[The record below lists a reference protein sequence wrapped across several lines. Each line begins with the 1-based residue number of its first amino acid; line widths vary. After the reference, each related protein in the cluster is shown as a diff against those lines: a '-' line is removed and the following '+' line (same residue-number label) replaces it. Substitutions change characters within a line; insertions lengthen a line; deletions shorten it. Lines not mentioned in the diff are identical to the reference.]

1 MMIFTLD
8 IGNTNAKAVVYENG
22 NILAKA
28 SSPDPDAIYSFLTGF
43 PNAQIGVSSVN
54 PSFYN
59 SFADLLHQS
68 FPDSAVH
75 FISSESK
82 LNFKNSYETPETLGA
97 DRICGMAGAVS
108 LADDPGGLIISID
121 AGTCITVDVY
131 NGGEY
136 TGGFIAPGIDMMLK
150 ALHQFTGKLPR
161 VEKFFTEELTGK
173 STADSI
179 MKGVLTFV
187 NSLPGYIS
195 ELEKKYN
202 KNSKVYL
209 TGGSGI
215 FIKPLLPANAI
226 YEENL
231 VNLGIYRLTE
241 LNSQ

>member
-1 MMIFTLD
+1 MIVFTLD

-28 SSPDPDAIYSFLTGF
+28 SSPDPDVIYSFFTNF
-43 PNAQIGVSSVN
+43 PEAKIGVSSVN

-68 FPDSAVH
+68 YPDCEIYLV
-75 FISSESK
+75 SSESK
-82 LNFKNSYETPETLGA
+82 LNFINSYDTPETLGA

-108 LADDPGGLIISID
+108 LAGNSDGLIISID

-131 NGGEY
+131 HNGEY
-136 TGGFIAPGIDMMLK
+136 TGGLIAPGVDMMLK
-150 ALHQFTGKLPR
+150 ALHQFTGKLPQ

-173 STADSI
+173 STVDSI

-187 NSLPGYIS
+187 NSLSGYIS

-202 KNSKVYL
+202 KEGKIYV

-215 FIKPLLPANAI
+215 FIKPLLPASAI

-241 LNSQ
+241 LNG